1 MRRRGTDGEAV
12 TLGLSGME
20 SVSARTRLARRL
32 NNLLDER
39 ELSQTEAAEILG
51 IPQPRI
57 SAIRNYKLQGIS
69 LERLI
74 EALMALGQDVEIRV
88 SPSVRQIAARIQVAS

>member
-1 MRRRGTDGEAV
+1 MRRRGSDGEAA
-12 TLGLSGME
+12 TLGSSGME

-32 NNLLDER
+32 NKLLDER

-69 LERLI
+69 LERLM

-88 SPSVRQIAARIQVAS
+88 SPSVRQIAARIQVAT